1 MLPLSKKNKQKLE
14 EHDGKLA
21 DTGWINL
28 SLLNNWTT
36 RSGQNVPSY
45 CKKNGV
51 VYLHGLIYAGDNVTE
66 RIFTKLP
73 ADIIPSGIITNLYF
87 TTTAGGS
94 SNREVN
100 TLQIQ
105 KDGYVL
111 APKILTRGQWFPLD
125 GISFPV

>member
-1 MLPLSKKNKQKLE
+1 MPLLKQILQKLKVLE
-14 EHDGKLA
+14 ERTG
-21 DTGWINL
+21 DTGWRNL
-28 SLLNNWTT
+28 TLLNNWTT

-51 VYLHGLIYAGDNVTE
+51 VYLHGLVYGGANVTE
-66 RIFTKLP
+66 RICAKLP

-87 TTTAGGS
+87 TTTTGGS
-94 SNREVN
+94 SNRKVS

-105 KDGYVL
+105 TDGYIL
-111 APKILTRGQWFPLD
+111 APKILTQGEWIPLD

>member
-1 MLPLSKKNKQKLE
+1 MPLLKTVLNKLKGLE
-14 EHDGKLA
+14 ERTE
-21 DTGWINL
+21 DTGWRNL
-28 SLLNNWTT
+28 TLLNNWTT

-51 VYLHGLIYAGDNVTE
+51 VYLHGLVYGGANVTE
-66 RIFTKLP
+66 RICAKLP

-87 TTTAGGS
+87 TTTTGGS
-94 SNREVN
+94 SNREVS

-105 KDGYVL
+105 TDGYIL
-111 APKILTRGQWFPLD
+111 APKILTQGEWVPLD

>member
-1 MLPLSKKNKQKLE
+1 MSLLIKKILQKLKVLE
-14 EHDGKLA
+14 ERTE
-21 DTGWINL
+21 DTGWRNL
-28 SLLNNWTT
+28 TLLNNWTT

-51 VYLHGLIYAGDNVTE
+51 VYLHGLVYGGANVTE
-66 RIFTKLP
+66 RICAKLP

-87 TTTAGGS
+87 TTTTGGS
-94 SNREVN
+94 SNREVS

-105 KDGYVL
+105 TDGYIL
-111 APKILTRGQWFPLD
+111 APKILTQGEWVPLD

>member
-1 MLPLSKKNKQKLE
+1 MPLLKQILQKLKVLE
-14 EHDGKLA
+14 ERTG
-21 DTGWINL
+21 DTGWRNL
-28 SLLNNWTT
+28 TLLNNWTT

-51 VYLHGLIYAGDNVTE
+51 VYLHGLVYGGANVTE
-66 RIFTKLP
+66 RICAKLP
-73 ADIIPSGIITNLYF
+73 AEIIPSGIITNLYF
-87 TTTAGGS
+87 TTTTGGS

-105 KDGYVL
+105 KDGYIL
-111 APKILTRGQWFPLD
+111 APKILTQGEWVPLD